1 MKEYFDLFWT
11 FAKIGG
17 VTFGGGYAMLPILQR
32 ECVDKRGW
40 ATEEE
45 MADYFAIGQCTPGII
60 AVNVSTFIGNKRK
73 GVLGG
78 IVATVGFT
86 FFPIILLSLV
96 AAGLG
101 YLLTYPIVRSAFGGV
116 RVCVCVLILNAVLRL
131 WKKSVLDKRTL
142 GIFLVTFLLSVFGGL
157 LPVAISPAVYVM
169 AAALAGLVLAPKT
182 AQKEGE

>member
-1 MKEYFDLFWT
+1 MKEYFELFWT

-45 MADYFAIGQCTPGII
+45 LTDYFAIGQCTPGII

-73 GVLGG
+73 GILGG
-78 IVATVGFT
+78 IIATVGFT
-86 FFPIILLSLV
+86 FFPIVLLSLV

-101 YLLTYPIVRSAFGGV
+101 YLLTYPIVQSAFGGV

-142 GIFLVTFLLSVFGGL
+142 AIFLAIFLLSVFCDL
-157 LPVAISPAVYVM
+157 LPVSISPAVYVV
-169 AAALAGLVLAPKT
+169 AAALAGLALAPGAK
-182 AQKEGE
+182 KEGKR

>member
-1 MKEYFDLFWT
+1 VREYLELFWT
-11 FAKIGG
+11 FARIGG

-45 MADYFAIGQCTPGII
+45 LADYFAIGQCTPGII

-142 GIFLVTFLLSVFGGL
+142 AIFLAIFLLSVFGGL
-157 LPVAISPAVYVM
+157 LTVSISPAVYVV
-169 AAALAGLVLAPKT
+169 AAALAGLVLAPGAK
-182 AQKEGE
+182 KEDE

>member
-1 MKEYFDLFWT
+1 MKEYFELFWT

-45 MADYFAIGQCTPGII
+45 LTDYFAIGQCTPGII

-73 GVLGG
+73 GILGG
-78 IVATVGFT
+78 IIATVGFT
-86 FFPIILLSLV
+86 FFPIVLLSLV

-101 YLLTYPIVRSAFGGV
+101 YLLTYPIVQSAFGGV
-116 RVCVCVLILNAVLRL
+116 RVCVCVLIFNAVLKL
-131 WKKSVLDKRTL
+131 VKGAMKDAWCWGIFGVILVLSFVLD
-142 GIFLVTFLLSVFGGL
+142 V
-157 LPVAISPAVYVM
+157 SPILYVL
-169 AAALAGLVLAPKT
+169 AAGLAGVVLQAVKGRG
-182 AQKEGE
+182 KK